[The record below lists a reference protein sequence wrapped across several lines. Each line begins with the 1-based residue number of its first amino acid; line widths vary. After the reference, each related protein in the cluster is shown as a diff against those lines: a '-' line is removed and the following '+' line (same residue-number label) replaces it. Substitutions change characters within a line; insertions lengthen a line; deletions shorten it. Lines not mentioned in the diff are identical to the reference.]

1 MTLTQALYKQI
12 CKERH
17 FQLLLLTT
25 YEELGNNVMTFDYD
39 GISDCIHYIDDNEE
53 RRFMPWEIAEKEDA
67 VHNELLNAID
77 ANFIGGLELID
88 NDGIK
93 DIMDFIKGLAVF
105 KSINVMLSKRLDKY
119 AYSDDS
125 TDLQTVLKNNPLLL
139 SELKRK
145 LLSLRVQD
153 DSTQIDDLMITVRD
167 IDLATAMAGYR
178 PVLTM

>member
-1 MTLTQALYKQI
+1 M
-12 CKERH
+12 
-17 FQLLLLTT
+17 
-25 YEELGNNVMTFDYD
+25 
-39 GISDCIHYIDDNEE
+39 
-53 RRFMPWEIAEKEDA
+53 
-67 VHNELLNAID
+67 LNAID

-139 SELKRK
+139 SELKRR
-145 LLSLRVQD
+145 LLSLRTQD